1 MSKYRGKGMLVVI
14 SGFSGAG
21 KGTLMKRLMKEYGDH
36 YALSVSATTRAPRP
50 GEVDGRDYFFVD
62 KAHFQKMIDGD
73 ELLEYA
79 RYVDNYYGTPR
90 AYVEEQMQKG
100 NDVILEIEIQGAMR
114 IKGQYPEAVLI
125 FVTPPNAKELKKRLV
140 DRGTESSEV
149 IQKRLNRAADEAIGV
164 EAYDYILINDSIER
178 STELLHRAIQIQHMR
193 VSQRLP
199 FLYEISKELRTL
211 E

>member
-50 GEVDGRDYFFVD
+50 GEVDGKDYFFVD
-62 KAHFQKMIDGD
+62 KERFQEMIDHD

-90 AYVEEQMQKG
+90 AYVEEQMKKG

-114 IKGQYPEAVLI
+114 IKGQYPEAVMI

-140 DRGTESSEV
+140 DRGTESDEV
-149 IQKRLNRAADEAIGV
+149 IRKRLNRAADEAIGV

-178 STELLHRAIQIQHMR
+178 STDLLHKAIQVQHMR

-199 FLYEISKELRTL
+199 FLYEINKELRTL

>member
-1 MSKYRGKGMLVVI
+1 MLVVI

-36 YALSVSATTRAPRP
+36 YALSVSATTRSPRP

-62 KAHFQKMIDGD
+62 KERFQQMIDGD

-114 IKGQYPEAVLI
+114 IKGQYPEAIMI

-140 DRGTESSEV
+140 DRGTESDEV
-149 IQKRLNRAADEAIGV
+149 IRKRLNRAADEAIGV

-199 FLYEISKELRTL
+199 FLYEINKELRTL

>member
-1 MSKYRGKGMLVVI
+1 MLVVI

-62 KAHFQKMIDGD
+62 KEHFQQMIDQD

-79 RYVDNYYGTPR
+79 RYVDHYYGTPR

-114 IKGQYPEAVLI
+114 IKGQYPEAVMI

-140 DRGTESSEV
+140 DRGTESDDV
-149 IQKRLNRAADEAIGV
+149 IRKRLNRAADEAIGV

>member
-1 MSKYRGKGMLVVI
+1 MSKYRGKDMLVVI

>member
-50 GEVDGRDYFFVD
+50 GEVDGKDYFFVD
-62 KAHFQKMIDGD
+62 KERFQEMIDHD

-79 RYVDNYYGTPR
+79 RYVDHYYGTPR
-90 AYVEEQMQKG
+90 AYVEEQMKKG

-114 IKGQYPEAVLI
+114 IKGQYPEAVMI

-140 DRGTESSEV
+140 DRGTESDEV
-149 IQKRLNRAADEAIGV
+149 IRKRLNRAADEAIGV

-178 STELLHRAIQIQHMR
+178 STDLLHKAIQVQHMR

-199 FLYEISKELRTL
+199 FLYEINKELRTL